1 MGTVTERITNLTW
14 RRAMQAGALS
24 FFLASPVMAMDLYGP
39 DVAADLADPS
49 TDTPS
54 YSDAIQRTYQYE
66 LMTTAEVTPSEAADA
81 IVGAAVISGT
91 GEPIGQVQAIV
102 VDAETGQMGL
112 VLGLFEILG
121 EYVVAPVQEISVAG
135 EYLVW
140 EMPEPSTSLMAPVEN
155 EIEV

>member
-1 MGTVTERITNLTW
+1 MGTFTDKTNNLW
-14 RRAMQAGALS
+14 RQSVRAAALS

-49 TDTPS
+49 TSNLS
-54 YSDAIQRTYQYE
+54 YSEAIQRTYQYE
-66 LMTTAEVTPSEAADA
+66 MMTTAEVTPSAAADA
-81 IVGAAVISGT
+81 IVGTAVISGT

-102 VDAETGQMGL
+102 VDAESGQMGL
-112 VLGLFEILG
+112 VLGLFEVLG

-140 EMPEPSTSLMAPVEN
+140 ELPETSTSLVAPVQN